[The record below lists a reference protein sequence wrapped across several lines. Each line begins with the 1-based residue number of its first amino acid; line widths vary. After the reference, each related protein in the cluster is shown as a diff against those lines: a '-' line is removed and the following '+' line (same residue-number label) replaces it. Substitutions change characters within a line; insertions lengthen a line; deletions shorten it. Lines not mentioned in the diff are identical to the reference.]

1 MNKDL
6 KKSLR
11 AMFKKFAKNFV

>member
-6 KKSLR
+6 KKKTQ
-11 AMFKKFAKNFV
+11 KKKQGSWF